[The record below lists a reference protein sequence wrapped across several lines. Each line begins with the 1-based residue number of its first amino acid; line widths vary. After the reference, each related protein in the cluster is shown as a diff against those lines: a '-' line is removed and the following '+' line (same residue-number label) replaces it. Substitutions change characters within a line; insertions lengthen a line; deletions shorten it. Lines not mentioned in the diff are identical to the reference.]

1 MAGQGKLIQSLVTSN
16 FWATGLGSPTPNK
29 TLGSTS
35 LSCSSVQLYL
45 YVYVATHGTR
55 VPLGP
60 DPAAAV
66 TLPPAACSPRLQP
79 CCVITKASI
88 PGVTRIGFHPKP

>member
-35 LSCSSVQLYL
+35 LSCSSMQLYVCL
-45 YVYVATHGTR
+45 CGNTWHQGTPWSRPCSSCHPTSSSMQSQATTMLCHHK
-55 VPLGP
+55 
-60 DPAAAV
+60 
-66 TLPPAACSPRLQP
+66 S
-79 CCVITKASI
+79 
-88 PGVTRIGFHPKP
+88 